1 MLDWLICHYIGSS
14 INNRKTISIFYI
26 LTNVCSQLYNNSNKS
41 NILSRERGAHIMERK
56 KDSNEKRDY
65 RKKILNLLGKIENQ
79 DQLERIYTY
88 MKHVYIHFTK

>member
-1 MLDWLICHYIGSS
+1 
-14 INNRKTISIFYI
+14 
-26 LTNVCSQLYNNSNKS
+26 
-41 NILSRERGAHIMERK
+41 MERK